1 MYIIAGLGNPGSK
14 YENTRHNI
22 GWLALDELARQQ
34 GVSVDRMKF
43 HALTGQ
49 CVLNGEKVLLMKPT
63 TYMNN
68 SGEAIEEA
76 RSFYKIPTGNVIV
89 ISDDI
94 NLAPGKMRIRRKGG
108 AGGHN
113 GLKSIIQCMGT
124 EDFPRVHG
132 PCGLRPRQVPEVR
145 AGRHRQG
152 AEERGDRGGTHH
164 RGRCQRGDE
173 PLQLTLQLKKNGRPV
188 LCIQDPHPKPGWGHS
203 LLYFFFTR

>member
-14 YENTRHNI
+14 YENSRHNI
-22 GWLALDELARQQ
+22 GWLALDELAKEQ
-34 GVSVDRMKF
+34 GVSVERMKF

-76 RSFYKIPTGNVIV
+76 RAFYKIPTGNVIV

-108 AGGHN
+108 AGGHRASAS
-113 GLKSIIQCMGT
+113 GS
-124 EDFPRVHG
+124 
-132 PCGLRPRQVPEVR
+132 
-145 AGRHRQG
+145 AGRPTRTWTLRTTSS
-152 AEERGDRGGTHH
+152 ASSRSPSRKTST
-164 RGRCQRGDE
+164 GR
-173 PLQLTLQLKKNGRPV
+173 
-188 LCIQDPHPKPGWGHS
+188 
-203 LLYFFFTR
+203 

>member
-22 GWLALDELARQQ
+22 GWLAIDELARQQ
-34 GVSVDRMKF
+34 GVTIDRMKF
-43 HALTGQ
+43 HALTAQ
-49 CVLNGEKVLLMKPT
+49 CVLAGEKVLLMKPT

-76 RSFYKIPTGNVIV
+76 RNFFKIPTENVIV

-94 NLAPGKMRIRRKGG
+94 NLDPGKMRIRRKGG

-124 EDFPRVHG
+124 EGFPRIRLGV
-132 PCGLRPRQVPEVR
+132 
-145 AGRHRQG
+145 G
-152 AEERGDRGGTHH
+152 AKSHPDMDLADYVLGKFTKE
-164 RGRCQRGDE
+164 QQKLVDE
-173 PLQLTLQLKKNGRPV
+173 ACKNAAKAAEYIVDGNV
-188 LCIQDPHPKPGWGHS
+188 NEAMNQ
-203 LLYFFFTR
+203 FN

>member
-1 MYIIAGLGNPGSK
+1 MYIIAGLGNPGSQ

-34 GVSVDRMKF
+34 GVSVERMKF
-43 HALTGQ
+43 HALTAQ
-49 CVLNGEKVLLMKPT
+49 CTLAGEKVLLMKPT

-76 RSFYKIPTGNVIV
+76 RAFYKIPTGNVLV

-113 GLKSIIQCMGT
+113 GLKSIIACMGT
-124 EDFPRVHG
+124 EDFPRIRLGIGGKTHPDMDLADYVLG
-132 PCGLRPRQVPEVR
+132 KFPK
-145 AGRHRQG
+145 
-152 AEERGDRGGTHH
+152 AEQDAI
-164 RGRCQRGDE
+164 DE
-173 PLQLTLQLKKNGRPV
+173 ACKNAVKAAELIIDGKV
-188 LCIQDPHPKPGWGHS
+188 NDAMNQ
-203 LLYFFFTR
+203 FN

>member
-113 GLKSIIQCMGT
+113 GLKSIR
-124 EDFPRVHG
+124 ESASAS
-132 PCGLRPRQVPEVR
+132 
-145 AGRHRQG
+145 AGRPTR
-152 AEERGDRGGTHH
+152 TW
-164 RGRCQRGDE
+164 
-173 PLQLTLQLKKNGRPV
+173 TLRTTSSASSRSPSRKT
-188 LCIQDPHPKPGWGHS
+188 S
-203 LLYFFFTR
+203 TRR

>member
-43 HALTGQ
+43 HALTAQ

-94 NLAPGKMRIRRKGG
+94 TQVPAKIRIRKKGS

-113 GLKSIIQCMGT
+113 GLKDIIAHLGSDAFPRIRIGVGEKPHPDYDLAAWVLSDFSREEEERLSRAFPVINDGIRRILSGDFDGAQQTCNSFDPARTGT
-124 EDFPRVHG
+124 E
-132 PCGLRPRQVPEVR
+132 ER
-145 AGRHRQG
+145 A
-152 AEERGDRGGTHH
+152 
-164 RGRCQRGDE
+164 
-173 PLQLTLQLKKNGRPV
+173 
-188 LCIQDPHPKPGWGHS
+188 
-203 LLYFFFTR
+203 

>member
-43 HALTGQ
+43 HALTAQ

-76 RSFYKIPTGNVIV
+76 RSFYK
-89 ISDDI
+89 
-94 NLAPGKMRIRRKGG
+94 PGKMRIRRKGG

-124 EDFPRVHG
+124 EDFPRVRLGIGGKTHPDMDLADYVLG
-132 PCGLRPRQVPEVR
+132 KFPKSEQEDIDKALKNAAKAAELII
-145 AGRHRQG
+145 AGDVNE
-152 AEERGDRGGTHH
+152 AMN
-164 RGRCQRGDE
+164 
-173 PLQLTLQLKKNGRPV
+173 LFN
-188 LCIQDPHPKPGWGHS
+188 
-203 LLYFFFTR
+203 

>member
-43 HALTGQ
+43 HALTAQ

-76 RSFYKIPTGNVIV
+76 RSFYK
-89 ISDDI
+89 
-94 NLAPGKMRIRRKGG
+94 GKMRIRRKGG

-124 EDFPRVHG
+124 EDFPRVRLGIGGKTHPDMDLADYVLG
-132 PCGLRPRQVPEVR
+132 KFPKSEQEDIDKALKNAAKAAELII
-145 AGRHRQG
+145 AGDVNEAMNRF
-152 AEERGDRGGTHH
+152 
-164 RGRCQRGDE
+164 
-173 PLQLTLQLKKNGRPV
+173 N
-188 LCIQDPHPKPGWGHS
+188 
-203 LLYFFFTR
+203 

>member
-1 MYIIAGLGNPGSK
+1 MYILAGLGNPGSK

-22 GWLALDELARQQ
+22 GWMAIDALAKEQ

-49 CVLNGEKVLLMKPT
+49 CVLAGQKVLLMKPT

-76 RSFYKIPTGNVIV
+76 RNFYKIPTSNVIV

-113 GLKSIIQCMGT
+113 GLKSIIECMGT
-124 EDFPRVHG
+124 EDFPRVRLG
-132 PCGLRPRQVPEVR
+132 I
-145 AGRHRQG
+145 G
-152 AEERGDRGGTHH
+152 AKSHPDMDLADYVLGKFPKGEQEAIDKVLKNAALAAELIVDGDVNEAMN
-164 RGRCQRGDE
+164 QF
-173 PLQLTLQLKKNGRPV
+173 N
-188 LCIQDPHPKPGWGHS
+188 
-203 LLYFFFTR
+203 

>member
-22 GWLALDELARQQ
+22 GWLAVDELAREQ
-34 GVSVDRMKF
+34 GVTVDRMKF

-49 CVLNGEKVLLMKPT
+49 CVLAGEKVLLMKPT

-76 RSFYKIPTGNVIV
+76 RNFYKIPTGNVIV
-89 ISDDI
+89 LSDDI
-94 NLAPGKMRIRRKGG
+94 NLPPGKLRIRRKGS

-124 EDFPRVHG
+124 EDFPRVRLG
-132 PCGLRPRQVPEVR
+132 I
-145 AGRHRQG
+145 G
-152 AEERGDRGGTHH
+152 AKTHPDMDLADYVL
-164 RGRCQRGDE
+164 GKFPKGEQE
-173 PLQLTLQLKKNGRPV
+173 AVEKALKNAAHAAELIVGNDIKEAMN
-188 LCIQDPHPKPGWGHS
+188 
-203 LLYFFFTR
+203 LYN

>member
-34 GVSVDRMKF
+34 GVSADRMKF
-43 HALTGQ
+43 HALTAQ
-49 CVLNGEKVLLMKPT
+49 CVLAGEKVLLMKPT

-94 NLAPGKMRIRRKGG
+94 NLDPGKMRIRRKGG

-113 GLKSIIQCMGT
+113 GLKSIIECMGT
-124 EDFPRVHG
+124 EDFPRIRLGIGAKSHPDMDLADYVLG
-132 PCGLRPRQVPEVR
+132 KFPKDEQKLIDETLKNASKAAELIV
-145 AGRHRQG
+145 AGDVGEAMNQF
-152 AEERGDRGGTHH
+152 
-164 RGRCQRGDE
+164 
-173 PLQLTLQLKKNGRPV
+173 N
-188 LCIQDPHPKPGWGHS
+188 
-203 LLYFFFTR
+203 

>member
-22 GWLALDELARQQ
+22 GWLALDELAKEQ
-34 GVSVDRMKF
+34 GVSVERMKF

-76 RSFYKIPTGNVIV
+76 RAFYKIPTGNVIV

-108 AGGHN
+108 AGGHQVHHRVY
-113 GLKSIIQCMGT
+113 GHRQLPAHPPRDRR
-124 EDFPRVHG
+124 EDPPGHG

-152 AEERGDRGGTHH
+152 AEERDESGGAHH
-164 RGRCQRGDE
+164 RGRCQ
-173 PLQLTLQLKKNGRPV
+173 
-188 LCIQDPHPKPGWGHS
+188 
-203 LLYFFFTR
+203 

>member
-1 MYIIAGLGNPGSK
+1 
-14 YENTRHNI
+14 
-22 GWLALDELARQQ
+22 
-34 GVSVDRMKF
+34 MKF
-43 HALTGQ
+43 HALTAQ

-124 EDFPRVHG
+124 EDFPRVRLGIGGKTHPDMDLADYVLG
-132 PCGLRPRQVPEVR
+132 KFPKSEQEDIDKALKNAAKAAELII
-145 AGRHRQG
+145 AGDVNEAMNRF
-152 AEERGDRGGTHH
+152 
-164 RGRCQRGDE
+164 
-173 PLQLTLQLKKNGRPV
+173 N
-188 LCIQDPHPKPGWGHS
+188 
-203 LLYFFFTR
+203 

>member
-1 MYIIAGLGNPGSK
+1 MSFFDRFKGNRPMYIIAGLGNPGSK

-22 GWLALDELARQQ
+22 GWLALDELAKEQ
-34 GVSVDRMKF
+34 GVSVERMKF

-49 CVLNGEKVLLMKPT
+49 CVLNGEKVLLMTPT

-76 RSFYKIPTGNVIV
+76 RSFYKIATGNVIV

-113 GLKSIIQCMGT
+113 GLKSIISAARAERAATTASSPSSSVWAQT
-124 EDFPRVHG
+124 TSRASASAS
-132 PCGLRPRQVPEVR
+132 
-145 AGRHRQG
+145 AGRPTRTWTLRTTSS
-152 AEERGDRGGTHH
+152 ASSRSPSRKTST
-164 RGRCQRGDE
+164 GR
-173 PLQLTLQLKKNGRPV
+173 
-188 LCIQDPHPKPGWGHS
+188 
-203 LLYFFFTR
+203 

>member
-108 AGGHN
+108 AGGHA
-113 GLKSIIQCMGT
+113 SAS
-124 EDFPRVHG
+124 
-132 PCGLRPRQVPEVR
+132 
-145 AGRHRQG
+145 AGRPTR
-152 AEERGDRGGTHH
+152 TW
-164 RGRCQRGDE
+164 
-173 PLQLTLQLKKNGRPV
+173 TLRTTSSASSRSPSRKT
-188 LCIQDPHPKPGWGHS
+188 S
-203 LLYFFFTR
+203 TRR

>member
-22 GWLALDELARQQ
+22 GWLAVDELAREQ
-34 GVSVDRMKF
+34 GVTVDRMKF

-49 CVLNGEKVLLMKPT
+49 CVLAGEKVLLMKPT

-76 RSFYKIPTGNVIV
+76 RNFYKIPTGNVIV
-89 ISDDI
+89 LSDDI
-94 NLAPGKMRIRRKGG
+94 NLPPGKLRIRRKGS

-124 EDFPRVHG
+124 EDFPRVRLG
-132 PCGLRPRQVPEVR
+132 I
-145 AGRHRQG
+145 G
-152 AEERGDRGGTHH
+152 AKTHPDMDLADYVLGKFPKGEQEAVETALKNAAHAAELIVEGDIK
-164 RGRCQRGDE
+164 E
-173 PLQLTLQLKKNGRPV
+173 AMN
-188 LCIQDPHPKPGWGHS
+188 
-203 LLYFFFTR
+203 LYN